1 MNNAK
6 WALGLLTLS
15 LTGVS
20 VRASAEPLMAE
31 VLTDKAVQDVAKRF
45 GSELKCTGAA
55 DTSPGYLNRHWC
67 PVAKVESTG
76 AFKSPATRRT
86 LLGFTMQLQKD
97 GKVVQSAMA
106 TTDLAILT
114 VGPDGAL
121 LTSLK
126 PSNDKEKE
134 SLTPVVASLALVVK
148 GKTTT
153 VDLPADLRDYLKSF
167 DTKALHPVKPLAAG
181 AEYSGKIPA
190 RIYRVAGTLSGE
202 SYVVIEQASNGWFI
216 NLFPATTK

>member
-1 MNNAK
+1 MKNVK
-6 WALGLLTLS
+6 WALGLLALG
-15 LTGVS
+15 LTGIS
-20 VRASAEPLMAE
+20 GRASAEPL
-31 VLTDKAVQDVAKRF
+31 TDAAVQDVARRF
-45 GSELKCTGAA
+45 GAELKCAGAA

-67 PVAKVESTG
+67 PVAKVESSG
-76 AFKSPATRRT
+76 AFKAPAARRT
-86 LLGFTMQLQKD
+86 MLGFTMQLQKD
-97 GKVVQSAMA
+97 GKVVPAALA

-126 PSNDKEKE
+126 PSNEKEKE

-148 GKTTT
+148 GKTAA
-153 VDLPADLRDYLKSF
+153 VDLPADLQEYLKSF
-167 DTKALHPVKPLAAG
+167 DAKALHPVKPLAAG

-190 RIYRVAGTLSGE
+190 RIYRVTGTLSGE

-216 NLFPATTK
+216 NLFPATSK